1 MLNQKFVLTTEEID
15 YLGLKQGND
24 RNRYRLTTELQER
37 LFEYRGLRDDKSD
50 GIKDA
55 CDSMGVSVKD
65 SDFMW
70 LKNKS
75 VSVRVKNPYY
85 KKAEEKDAEDIL
97 GKFLENFSQKIE
109 KVDLPTVDLPKK
121 EVEQYGSFDRLVY
134 TDTHVAMTPNKDGY
148 SLYGGVWN
156 EEQLMM
162 RLNQMVAHVI
172 RFQASDTLYIDDLG
186 DFFDGFDAK
195 TVRREH
201 DLPQNMDNQKAF
213 DVGFEF
219 KRQMVDMLS
228 RFYAKIVIH
237 NVCES
242 NHSSSFDY
250 IVNSALKTYCEKVY
264 GIEVHNFRK
273 FIDSYSVGN
282 YTFILTHGKDS
293 KNLRFGFKPFLD
305 AVQKEKISNYIDING
320 LHEPNVKIEFSKGDS
335 HIWLFDGSS
344 SDRFNYFNYPAFSP
358 SSEWVQTNFKRGQS
372 GCMFFNYREDGFSIN
387 PLMFDWN

>member
-24 RNRYRLTTELQER
+24 RNRYRLTTELQEQ

-70 LKNKS
+70 LKNKGA
-75 VSVRVKNPYY
+75 SVRVKNPYY
-85 KKAEEKDAEDIL
+85 KKVEEKDAEDIL
-97 GKFLENFSQKIE
+97 GKFLENFSQKIQR
-109 KVDLPTVDLPKK
+109 VDLPKK
-121 EVEQYGSFDRLVY
+121 EVKQDGSFDRLVY

-156 EEQLMM
+156 EEQLMK
-162 RLNQMVAHVI
+162 RLNEMVTHVV

-219 KRQMVDMLS
+219 KRQMIDMLS
-228 RFYAKIVIH
+228 QIYAKIVTH

-273 FIDSYSVGN
+273 FIESYSVGN

-320 LHEPNVKIEFSKGDS
+320 LHHPNVKIEFSKGDS
-335 HIWLFDGSS
+335 HIWLFDGST

-372 GCMFFNYREDGFSIN
+372 GCMFFNYREDGFNIY
-387 PLMFDWN
+387 PLIFDWNERTN